1 MTRVAIVGASGYG
14 GAELVRLLSNH
25 PEVQMVAATSGRNAG
40 VPLRNECP
48 WLATDLVLSS
58 FDPETTDCDVAF
70 LCQEAGFAMR
80 HARTLVERGI
90 RAIDL
95 SADFRLQDL
104 EAFGR
109 YYKMEHADPD
119 LLTEAA
125 YGLPELGDREAIR
138 KAKLV
143 ANPGC
148 HVTAALLALTP
159 LLPSVARGTVPVI
172 DSKTGVSG
180 AGRSRKETSYLFSE
194 LDGGVSAYAVSGH
207 RHTPEIEM
215 LAGRK
220 VRFTPHLIPVPRGL
234 VSTVHVSV
242 TEPFDVLQAI
252 KSRYEGE
259 PMVRVLDTPPNSKAV
274 TGTNMAHVWGTYDEH
289 TGMAIAISAI
299 DNLGKGAAGQAIQNM
314 NLMLGLPETTGLP
327 LSGLWP

>member
-14 GAELVRLLSNH
+14 GAELIRLLSSH
-25 PEVQMVAATSGRNAG
+25 PSVEIVAVTSGRNAG
-40 VPLRNECP
+40 VPLRHECP
-48 WLATDLVLSS
+48 WLSTDLVLSS
-58 FDPETTDCDVAF
+58 FDPASADCDIAF
-70 LCQEAGFAMR
+70 LCQEAGFAMQ

-90 RAIDL
+90 RVIDL
-95 SADFRLQDL
+95 SADFRLQNL
-104 EAFGR
+104 ETFGR
-109 YYKMEHADPD
+109 YYKMEHADPE
-119 LLTEAA
+119 LLKEAA
-125 YGLPELGDREAIR
+125 YGLPELGDRKAIR
-138 KAKLV
+138 QSRLV

-159 LLPSVARGTVPVI
+159 ILQSIPEGVVPVI

-194 LDGGVSAYAVSGH
+194 LDGSVSAYAVSGH

-215 LAGRK
+215 LTGRK

-234 VSTVHVSV
+234 VSTVHVPV
-242 TEPFDVLQAI
+242 TEPIDVLGALR
-252 KSRYEGE
+252 SRYQDE
-259 PMVRVLDTPPNSKAV
+259 PMIRVLDTPPNSKAV

-289 TGMAIAISAI
+289 TGMAVVISAI

-327 LSGLWP
+327 LSGMWP